1 MARSFCITD
10 RGNAANED
18 FVRVADSYG
27 VVIDGASGLAGAPLF
42 AGRFASNAQWLAH
55 VVGAAVCEALDAGA
69 RAEEALEGAVS
80 LARGELETAAGTPLA
95 EMDPLAVP
103 SATLALVVVGDESVE
118 LYGLGDSPMAALMRN
133 GSLVVSTDDVL
144 EELDAR
150 AVALMSER
158 DPGLALTGPERRRLV
173 DDVVRAHRLLRNTE
187 GGYWSLDP
195 TGAALAH
202 LRRRSLPRDEVA
214 SVAGMSDGFWRA
226 FARSGPAAF
235 GVADPAAELARLT
248 PERSRTILV
257 RLRELEASDPDYLRF
272 PRLKRSDDASLF
284 WLEG

>member
-1 MARSFCITD
+1 MIQHLITISTLTL
-10 RGNAANED
+10 ALLL
-18 FVRVADSYG
+18 
-27 VVIDGASGLAGAPLF
+27 SG
-42 AGRFASNAQWLAH
+42 
-55 VVGAAVCEALDAGA
+55 CEAQTLAPDSQ
-69 RAEEALEGAVS
+69 ELEGATT
-80 LARGELETAAGTPLA
+80 LETEFTVNTPIQTV
-95 EMDPLAVP
+95 MDDPAF
-103 SATLALVVVGDESVE
+103 GD
-118 LYGLGDSPMAALMRN
+118 YG
-133 GSLVVSTDDVL
+133 
-144 EELDAR
+144 
-150 AVALMSER
+150 
-158 DPGLALTGPERRRLV
+158 
-173 DDVVRAHRLLRNTE
+173 RLLFPTE